1 MELLKK
7 LNNRATKDN
16 ILRIVKNMI
25 SYKQKIS
32 KTPYLKTNIAIGM
45 ELLYSFL
52 YVCIKNNNLSQIKD
66 FLKEIS
72 RYSIEDLRYNTG
84 MIIHIYDDKNIM
96 RVINDEIIK
105 NNIHDHEN
113 VMPVNDFVVARL
125 LYNLMQNR
133 NERVNHKQ
141 EKEKENLK
149 KEILENL
156 KKEEKTIVENEILSV
171 ISLIE
176 RTVENPSVI
185 IDIASKGKIKGKI
198 ESIRTNVV
206 SENLVLIGL
215 KFFYAC
221 LYSCARTSSLYS
233 NGNNKDLIEA
243 ICDYDVEN
251 LIKNFE
257 QIIKAYDKEG
267 FLKLIREEIFKN
279 ELEKS
284 VKKM

>member
-1 MELLKK
+1 M
-7 LNNRATKDN
+7 
-16 ILRIVKNMI
+16 
-25 SYKQKIS
+25 
-32 KTPYLKTNIAIGM
+32 
-45 ELLYSFL
+45 
-52 YVCIKNNNLSQIKD
+52 
-66 FLKEIS
+66 
-72 RYSIEDLRYNTG
+72 
-84 MIIHIYDDKNIM
+84 
-96 RVINDEIIK
+96 
-105 NNIHDHEN
+105 
-113 VMPVNDFVVARL
+113 
-125 LYNLMQNR
+125 
-133 NERVNHKQ
+133 
-141 EKEKENLK
+141 
-149 KEILENL
+149 
-156 KKEEKTIVENEILSV
+156 

-185 IDIASKGKIKGKI
+185 IDIVSKGKIKGKI

-215 KFFYAC
+215 KLFYAC

-284 VKKM
+284 VKKKCSFY